1 MKLAVLTFA
10 ALMALAAQA
19 QDTLQPAAPPHVPL
33 MASPGGRALQSAALP
48 GLGQALRGEW
58 IRGGLYFAG
67 AAFLA
72 GDALHFWENQYNRPA
87 SEDAGRIYDRDMA
100 YGLAV
105 WYGMA
110 AVLSAAD
117 AGYATSKK
125 REIKPTL
132 AAFKSI
138 FFPGWGQLSNGKR
151 WKAAG
156 MFLLQ
161 TGFAFGAFTQHE
173 RFLFYDALGDVDK
186 ASFYKSDRNRL
197 VWWSAGIALF
207 SAFDAFVDCH
217 LRDWNV
223 SEKLSI
229 YPHYAPESKSAGIS
243 LRLSLN

>member
-1 MKLAVLTFA
+1 MT
-10 ALMALAAQA
+10 LAARA
-19 QDTLQPAAPPHVPL
+19 QDTLPSMPPPRPVSF
-33 MASPGGRALQSAALP
+33 MVSPYGRAMQSAVLP

-72 GDALHFWENQYNRPA
+72 GDAMHFWENQYDRSA
-87 SEDAGRIYDRDMA
+87 SDGAGRVYDRDMA

-110 AVLSAAD
+110 AILSAAD
-117 AGYATSKK
+117 AGYATSKS
-125 REIKPTL
+125 RETRPTL

-161 TGFAFGAFTQHE
+161 TGFAFGAFNQHE
-173 RFLFYDALGDVDK
+173 RFLFYDALGDVNQ

-197 VWWSAGIALF
+197 IWWSAGIMLF

-223 SEKLSI
+223 SEKLALLPNYS
-229 YPHYAPESKSAGIS
+229 PESKSAGLS
-243 LRLSLN
+243 LRVALN

>member
-1 MKLAVLTFA
+1 
-10 ALMALAAQA
+10 MALAAQA
-19 QDTLQPAAPPHVPL
+19 QDTLQPAPSPHIPL
-33 MASPGGRALQSAALP
+33 MASPGGRALQSAILP
-48 GLGQALRGEW
+48 GLGQALQGEW
-58 IRGGLYFAG
+58 IRGGLYLAG

-72 GDALHFWENQYNRPA
+72 GDVWRFWEHQYDRPS
-87 SEDAGRIYDRDMA
+87 SEGAGRVYDRDIA
-100 YGLAV
+100 YGLAA
-105 WYGMA
+105 WYGMTA
-110 AVLSAAD
+110 FFAAAD
-117 AGYATSKK
+117 AGCSASKE
-125 REIKPTL
+125 RETRPTR

-156 MFLLQ
+156 MFALQ

-197 VWWSAGIALF
+197 VWWSAGIVLF

-229 YPHYAPESKSAGIS
+229 LPHYAPESKSAGLS

>member
-1 MKLAVLTFA
+1 
-10 ALMALAAQA
+10 
-19 QDTLQPAAPPHVPL
+19 
-33 MASPGGRALQSAALP
+33 MASPFGRALQSAALP

-72 GDALHFWENQYNRPA
+72 GDAMHFWENQYDRSA
-87 SEDAGRIYDRDMA
+87 SDGAGRVYDRDMA

-110 AVLSAAD
+110 AILSAAD
-117 AGYATSKK
+117 AGYATSKS
-125 REIKPTL
+125 RETRPTL

-173 RFLFYDALGDVDK
+173 RFLFYDAHGDVNQ

-197 VWWSAGIALF
+197 IWWSAGIMLF

-223 SEKLSI
+223 SEKLTLLPRFS
-229 YPHYAPESKSAGIS
+229 PESKSAGLS